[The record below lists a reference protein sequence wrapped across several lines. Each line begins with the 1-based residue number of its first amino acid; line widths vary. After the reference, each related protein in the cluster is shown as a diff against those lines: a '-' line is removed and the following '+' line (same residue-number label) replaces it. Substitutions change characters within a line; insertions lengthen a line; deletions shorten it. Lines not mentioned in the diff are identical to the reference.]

1 MIDQQE
7 ELHPFSEAHYQLAMK
22 AAGIGMWDWDIL
34 HNKQYWN
41 AECRAI
47 MGADPRAEPSFEYF
61 FSLVHP
67 DDREAI
73 KRNLAEGERLG
84 KKQRIEHRIIWPD
97 GSVHWVA
104 AQGDYTYDECGRAIR
119 LLGVVFD
126 ITAQKEAEEERL
138 GAERQ
143 VREILES
150 VGEAFAHLDRD
161 WRFTYVNSRAAD
173 IMQRSEGV
181 PLMRVLGRTVW
192 EVYPALIGTDGERF
206 LRKVMET
213 RQPVS
218 FEIYHAS
225 NRLWY
230 DFHVYPTE
238 DGGIT
243 NFITDITERKS
254 LERERTRLLARERK
268 ARKAAEAARQQS
280 EELIKQLEYKQA
292 FFKAVVEQAP
302 SGLMIVNASSGQI
315 TFCNEEACKLLGL
328 KPLDLEDFTDYRH
341 YTHLHPDGTLYQ
353 PEEYPLMRALLKGEV
368 VIEEEMLYEGR
379 DGKLIHIAANA
390 APIRDAQG
398 HMLAGVLTF
407 HDITERYELERKK
420 DEFIGMASHELRTP
434 LTSLR
439 GNLQLAERRLKQ
451 IQESGTYLT
460 SAEGSTSLE
469 RLIVWIESALRQV
482 KAESRL
488 INDLLDATRIQTEN
502 LHISLEP
509 CNLVQ
514 AVSDA
519 VNDMRVAAYT
529 RTIHL
534 ELPEQKEIPVLADSV
549 RIEQVVT
556 NYLSNALKYSAE
568 REPVTVG
575 LALEGHEARVRVKDA
590 GLGLS
595 PEAQRSIW
603 HRFRRPSSFA
613 EYTGL
618 GVGGLGLGLYINQ
631 AVIQQHGGRV
641 GVESAVGQGSTF
653 WFTLPLVEA

>member
-1 MIDQQE
+1 
-7 ELHPFSEAHYQLAMK
+7 
-22 AAGIGMWDWDIL
+22 
-34 HNKQYWN
+34 
-41 AECRAI
+41 
-47 MGADPRAEPSFEYF
+47 
-61 FSLVHP
+61 
-67 DDREAI
+67 
-73 KRNLAEGERLG
+73 
-84 KKQRIEHRIIWPD
+84 
-97 GSVHWVA
+97 
-104 AQGDYTYDECGRAIR
+104 
-119 LLGVVFD
+119 
-126 ITAQKEAEEERL
+126 
-138 GAERQ
+138 
-143 VREILES
+143 
-150 VGEAFAHLDRD
+150 
-161 WRFTYVNSRAAD
+161 
-173 IMQRSEGV
+173 
-181 PLMRVLGRTVW
+181 
-192 EVYPALIGTDGERF
+192 
-206 LRKVMET
+206 
-213 RQPVS
+213 
-218 FEIYHAS
+218 
-225 NRLWY
+225 
-230 DFHVYPTE
+230 
-238 DGGIT
+238 
-243 NFITDITERKS
+243 
-254 LERERTRLLARERK
+254 
-268 ARKAAEAARQQS
+268 
-280 EELIKQLEYKQA
+280 
-292 FFKAVVEQAP
+292 
-302 SGLMIVNASSGQI
+302 
-315 TFCNEEACKLLGL
+315 
-328 KPLDLEDFTDYRH
+328 
-341 YTHLHPDGTLYQ
+341 
-353 PEEYPLMRALLKGEV
+353 
-368 VIEEEMLYEGR
+368 
-379 DGKLIHIAANA
+379 
-390 APIRDAQG
+390 
-398 HMLAGVLTF
+398 
-407 HDITERYELERKK
+407 
-420 DEFIGMASHELRTP
+420 MASHELRTP

-534 ELPEQKEIPVLADSV
+534 ELPGQKEIPVLADSV

-575 LALEGHEARVRVKDA
+575 FALEGHEARVWVKDA

-603 HRFRRPSSFA
+603 RRFRRPSSFA

-653 WFTLPLVEA
+653 WFTLPLAEA